1 MTTASSEPE
10 SLAADPSA
18 GAASGAQPAPRSTT
32 VADARPVA
40 QRTRAQLADGREI
53 IFFDDE
59 PRRRTVQDRREI
71 SRPVG
76 GNEMRYDPLLREWV
90 AIAAARQHRTH
101 LPATDQ
107 CPLCPSTPE
116 RATEVPQAHYDVV
129 VFENRF
135 PSFRG
140 DTPVPE
146 DLLSTT
152 TAARESAGLRQPGS
166 GRCEVVCFTD
176 QHTSQ
181 LGAVSVRRMRTV
193 VDAWADRTAA
203 MLAEPGV
210 EQVYCFENRG
220 EEIGVTLNHPHG
232 QIYGYPF
239 ITPRTRTLLDS
250 AADYRARRDADL
262 FADILAS
269 EVSDGRRIVARTE
282 HWTAFIPAWARW
294 PVELHIYP
302 HRAVE
307 RLPEL
312 TDAERDDFAALYL
325 DLLRRGDK
333 LFDSPLPYISGWQ
346 QAPASAE
353 PGLMRL
359 HLQLFSIRRAE
370 NKLKYLAGS
379 ESGMGVFINDI
390 APEEMARRLV
400 AIGPQTAESEAA
412 QSGTA
417 DPVPTD
423 STPPDSP
430 PTDST
435 PADSPTEPTHSEET
449 P

>member
-1 MTTASSEPE
+1 MTTPAS
-10 SLAADPSA
+10 AAER
-18 GAASGAQPAPRSTT
+18 PAPEPPQPLPGGH
-32 VADARPVA
+32 AA

-53 IFFDDE
+53 FFFDDE
-59 PRRRTVQDRREI
+59 PRRRTVEDRREI

-90 AIAAARQHRTH
+90 AIAAARQNRTH
-101 LPATDQ
+101 LPSTDQ

-116 RATEVPQAHYDVV
+116 RATEVPQGQYDVV

-140 DTPVPE
+140 DIPIPE
-146 DLLSTT
+146 ELLSTT
-152 TAARESAGLRQPGS
+152 TAAQESAGLRHPGS

-176 QHTSQ
+176 QHTSA
-181 LGAVSVRRMRTV
+181 LGQVSVRRMRTV

-239 ITPRTRTLLDS
+239 VTPRTRTLLDS

-269 EVSDGRRIVARTE
+269 EVADGRRIVARTE
-282 HWTAFIPAWARW
+282 HWTAFTPAWARW

-325 DLLRRGDK
+325 DLLRRGDL

-346 QAPASAE
+346 QAPASTA

-390 APEEMARRLV
+390 APEETARRLV
-400 AIGPQTAESEAA
+400 AIGPQAAESDTAESEQA
-412 QSGTA
+412 T
-417 DPVPTD
+417 PTQ
-423 STPPDSP
+423 T
-430 PTDST
+430 
-435 PADSPTEPTHSEET
+435 EET

>member
-1 MTTASSEPE
+1 MTTPASDS
-10 SLAADPSA
+10 
-18 GAASGAQPAPRSTT
+18 PRS
-32 VADARPVA
+32 APEPGLPAA

-90 AIAAARQHRTH
+90 AIAAARQNRTH
-101 LPATDQ
+101 LPSTDQ

-116 RATEVPQAHYDVV
+116 RATEVPQSQYDVV

-140 DTPVPE
+140 DVPIPR

-152 TAARESAGLRQPGS
+152 TAAQESAGLRQPGS

-181 LGAVSVRRMRTV
+181 LGAVSLRRMRTV

-220 EEIGVTLNHPHG
+220 EEIGVTLDHPHG

-239 ITPRTRTLLDS
+239 ITPRTRDPAGLGRGLPRPTG
-250 AADYRARRDADL
+250 DADC
-262 FADILAS
+262 S
-269 EVSDGRRIVARTE
+269 TTS
-282 HWTAFIPAWARW
+282 WPARW
-294 PVELHIYP
+294 PTDAGSSRAPSTGSPSSPSAARWPCEVHIYP
-302 HRAVE
+302 HRAVA
-307 RLPEL
+307 R
-312 TDAERDDFAALYL
+312 
-325 DLLRRGDK
+325 
-333 LFDSPLPYISGWQ
+333 
-346 QAPASAE
+346 PA
-353 PGLMRL
+353 
-359 HLQLFSIRRAE
+359 
-370 NKLKYLAGS
+370 
-379 ESGMGVFINDI
+379 
-390 APEEMARRLV
+390 
-400 AIGPQTAESEAA
+400 
-412 QSGTA
+412 
-417 DPVPTD
+417 
-423 STPPDSP
+423 
-430 PTDST
+430 
-435 PADSPTEPTHSEET
+435 
-449 P
+449 

>member
-1 MTTASSEPE
+1 LTSPDQQTPPQHSS
-10 SLAADPSA
+10 D
-18 GAASGAQPAPRSTT
+18 QPG
-32 VADARPVA
+32 PVDEHSRA
-40 QRTRAQLADGREI
+40 HKTRAQLADGREI

-59 PRRRTVQDRREI
+59 PRHRSVEDRREI
-71 SRPVG
+71 SRPSG

-90 AIAAARQHRTH
+90 AIAAARQNRTH
-101 LPATDQ
+101 LPSTDQ
-107 CPLCPSTPE
+107 CPLCPTTQD
-116 RATEVPQAHYDVV
+116 RASEVPQSAYDVV

-140 DTPVPE
+140 DTPVPG
-146 DLLSTT
+146 DLLTTT
-152 TAARESAGLRQPGS
+152 TAAQESAGLVQPGS

-176 QHTSQ
+176 DHTSQ
-181 LGAVSVRRMRTV
+181 LAQVSVTRMRTV
-193 VDAWADRTAA
+193 VDAWADRSAA

-210 EQVYCFENRG
+210 EQVYIFENRG
-220 EEIGVTLNHPHG
+220 EEIGVTLHHPHG

-250 AADYRARRDADL
+250 AADYRARRDRDI
-262 FADILAS
+262 FADILAA
-269 EVSDGRRIVARTE
+269 EVADGRRIVARTE

-325 DLLRRGDK
+325 DLLRRGDQ
-333 LFDSPLPYISGWQ
+333 LFEGPLPYISGWQ

-370 NKLKYLAGS
+370 NKLKFLAGS

-390 APEEMARRLV
+390 APEDMARRLL
-400 AIGPQTAESEAA
+400 ALGPQVTGPQVAEPQVPGPQVAEPGITA
-412 QSGTA
+412 GTKE
-417 DPVPTD
+417 DTR
-423 STPPDSP
+423 
-430 PTDST
+430 
-435 PADSPTEPTHSEET
+435 
-449 P
+449 

>member
-1 MTTASSEPE
+1 MTTPDSAAQRPPSEEP
-10 SLAADPSA
+10 A
-18 GAASGAQPAPRSTT
+18 GAPTLPA
-32 VADARPVA
+32 A

-53 IFFDDE
+53 FFFDDA

-101 LPATDQ
+101 LPATAE
-107 CPLCPSTPE
+107 CPLCPSTPK
-116 RATEVPQAHYDVV
+116 RATEVPQDQYDVV

-140 DTPVPE
+140 DIPIPE
-146 DLLSTT
+146 DLLSTR
-152 TAARESAGLRQPGS
+152 TAAQETAGLRQPGS

-176 QHTSQ
+176 QHSSA
-181 LGAVSVRRMRTV
+181 LGQVSLRRMRTV
-193 VDAWADRTAA
+193 LDAWADRTAA

-250 AADYRARRDADL
+250 AADFRARRGADL
-262 FADILAS
+262 FAEVLAG
-269 EVSDGRRIVARTE
+269 EVADGRRIVARTA
-282 HWTAFIPAWARW
+282 HWTAFVPAWARW

-325 DLLRRGDK
+325 DLLRRGDQ
-333 LFDSPLPYISGWQ
+333 LFDAPLPYISGWQ

-390 APEEMARRLV
+390 APEETARRLV
-400 AIGPQTAESEAA
+400 AIGPQTAESGSA
-412 QSGTA
+412 T
-417 DPVPTD
+417 PTD
-423 STPPDSP
+423 T
-430 PTDST
+430 
-435 PADSPTEPTHSEET
+435 EET

>member
-1 MTTASSEPE
+1 MTTP
-10 SLAADPSA
+10 
-18 GAASGAQPAPRSTT
+18 ASGPDSSAPAPASP
-32 VADARPVA
+32 DAPTPAPAPASPAPSLPAA

-59 PRRRTVQDRREI
+59 PQRRTVQDRREI

-90 AIAAARQHRTH
+90 AIAAARQNRTH
-101 LPATDQ
+101 LPSTDQ

-116 RATEVPQAHYDVV
+116 RATEVPQSQYDVV

-140 DTPVPE
+140 DVPIPE

-152 TAARESAGLRQPGS
+152 TAAQEAAGLRQPGS

-250 AADYRARRDADL
+250 AADYRARRNADL
-262 FADILAS
+262 FTDILAS
-269 EVSDGRRIVARTE
+269 EVTDGRRIVARTE

-325 DLLRRGDK
+325 DLLRRGDL
-333 LFDSPLPYISGWQ
+333 LFDAPLPYISGWQ

-390 APEEMARRLV
+390 APEETARRLV
-400 AIGPQTAESEAA
+400 AIGPQTAESDTAETGSAETGAA
-412 QSGTA
+412 ESTSTTRTA
-417 DPVPTD
+417 TPTD
-423 STPPDSP
+423 T
-430 PTDST
+430 
-435 PADSPTEPTHSEET
+435 EET